1 MLSGIGLC
9 IGCIITGV
17 QSAIAANDIEKY
29 CEDETS
35 YYYSPDSVEACD
47 KLERI
52 YNIVLA
58 LTVSTQVAITKTVL
72 IIFIM

>member
-1 MLSGIGLC
+1 MLSGIGLG

-17 QSAIAANDIEKY
+17 ESAIAADDINTY

-35 YYYSPDSVEACD
+35 YYYNPDNVEVCD
-47 KLERI
+47 KMRRI

-72 IIFIM
+72 IIFII